1 MKILLVNDDGIHAD
15 GLLVLAKE
23 LEKDN
28 QVIIVAPDD
37 QRSACGHSITLG
49 RPLTVRKTKI
59 DGVTSKAYS
68 VNGTPA
74 DCVRIGVLKL
84 CDNEGFDIIMSGIN
98 RGVNLGRDI
107 LYSGTV
113 SAAIE
118 AAINNIPSIAVSA
131 HLDGEKINYVAA
143 TKYAA
148 ITLKLAK
155 KNYIGSNVVLNLN
168 VPSIEASKIKGI
180 KVCKSSG
187 RLYDDRY
194 KETGRNGD
202 EVTYI
207 ANGIKNKIHD
217 EGTDVQ
223 YLKDGYVTLTPLH
236 YDLTD
241 YKTIEKLKEI
251 ID

>member
-15 GLLVLAKE
+15 GLHILAKE

-28 QVIIVAPDD
+28 EVIIVAPDD

-49 RPLTVRKTKI
+49 HPLVVKKI
-59 DGVTSKAYS
+59 EIIGIRSKAYS
-68 VNGTPA
+68 VSGTPA

-84 CDNEGFDIIMSGIN
+84 FHSEGTDIIISGIN

-118 AAINNIPSIAVSA
+118 GAINGIPSIAVSA
-131 HLDGEKINYVAA
+131 HLDGEKINYEIAA
-143 TKYAA
+143 KYARKV
-148 ITLKLAK
+148 LKLAK
-155 KNYIGSNVVLNLN
+155 ENYMGSNMVLNLN
-168 VPSIEASKIKGI
+168 VPSIDNSKIKGI
-180 KVCKSSG
+180 KVCKSGG
-187 RLYDDRY
+187 RLYEDRY
-194 KETGRNGD
+194 KESGRNGD
-202 EVTYI
+202 EVMYI
-207 ANGIKNKIHD
+207 ANGIKNEIYD

-223 YLKDGYVTLTPLH
+223 FLNNGYVTLTPLH

-241 YKTIEKLKEI
+241 YNTIEKLKEI